1 MTAAGELR
9 THHFGPHPGY
19 VGGMASVMALFG
31 ERRIGADS
39 VTVHPT
45 WVPHS
50 HPRAARLTLSA
61 LRAVQRLDADEVVHV
76 HLATRGS
83 FARKGAILAY
93 ASRRNLPT
101 VVSLHG
107 SDFARFAARHPWPV
121 ARVLRLARV
130 ITALSPDAEA
140 AARRLAPGAV
150 VRQVPNPILIPDG
163 VPLASETERVVLFA
177 GEIGRRKGADVLERA
192 WAIVHDARPPARC
205 IVIGP
210 DGDFVPRATDSLT
223 VLPAAGPDAIAALL
237 REARVAVLPSRA
249 EGMPMFL
256 LEAMAA
262 GRPFVSTPV
271 GAIAQL
277 AEHGG
282 VLVPVG
288 DHEALAA
295 ALIELLDDPGRADR
309 LGWRGRELCCATR
322 SPELVGVIF
331 EELYREARELARERR
346 PGQAHSRAAART
358 AA

>member
-1 MTAAGELR
+1 MAAATLR

-19 VGGMASVMALFG
+19 VGGMGSVLALFDQ
-31 ERRIGADS
+31 RTIGADA

-45 WVPHS
+45 WIPNS
-50 HPRAARLTLSA
+50 HRRAARLTLSA
-61 LRAVQRLDADEVVHV
+61 LGTVRRLDADEIVHV
-76 HLATRGS
+76 HLSTRGS
-83 FARKGAILAY
+83 FVRKGAILAY

-107 SDFARFAARHPWPV
+107 SDFAEFAARHPWPV

-130 ITALSPDAEA
+130 ITALSDDAEA
-140 AARRLAPGAV
+140 TARRLAPNAV
-150 VRQVPNPILIPDG
+150 VRQVANPIVIPAQ
-163 VPLASETERVVLFA
+163 VLPASATDSVALFA
-177 GEIGRRKGADVLERA
+177 GEIGIRKGADVLERA
-192 WAIVHDARPPARC
+192 WALVHAALPRARC

-210 DGDFVPRATDSLT
+210 AGDFAPRATESLS
-223 VLPAAGPDAIAALL
+223 VLPAAGPDVVRALL
-237 REARVAVLPSRA
+237 GEARLAVLPSRA

-277 AEHGG
+277 ADSGG

-288 DHEALAA
+288 DHVALAG
-295 ALIELLDDPGRADR
+295 ALVDLLDDPQRAEQLGR
-309 LGWRGRELCCATR
+309 RGQEFCRATR
-322 SPELVGVIF
+322 SPGLVGAIYADI
-331 EELYREARELARERR
+331 YREALELTR
-346 PGQAHSRAAART
+346 PHRTGRPRARAAART